1 MFVMESIDI
10 AVLSKLIRFLIL
22 ISIADCSQSKPI
34 CSDVGSG
41 VGGGGGNELGR
52 VHVT

>member
-22 ISIADCSQSKPI
+22 ISIASCSQSNII
-34 CSDVGSG
+34 CGDGG
-41 VGGGGGNELGR
+41 VDELGR
-52 VHVT
+52 VHGAHFLIFC